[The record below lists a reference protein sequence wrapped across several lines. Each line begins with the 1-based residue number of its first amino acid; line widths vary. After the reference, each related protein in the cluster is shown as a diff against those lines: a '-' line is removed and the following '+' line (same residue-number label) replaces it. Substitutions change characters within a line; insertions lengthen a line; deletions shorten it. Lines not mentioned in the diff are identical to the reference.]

1 MRNSYGGM
9 SNWKRQR
16 QKITLRKSVAWH
28 ARQQETW
35 QAMLE
40 TLAFWAC
47 MAVIA
52 GMMLLPVILGGR

>member
-1 MRNSYGGM
+1 
-9 SNWKRQR
+9 
-16 QKITLRKSVAWH
+16 
-28 ARQQETW
+28 
-35 QAMLE
+35 MLE